1 MLDCL
6 YAKCEFRGLWFPSI
20 LNLQCVLSLLCSIDA
35 WMLPWWLLLKYLLQN
50 FGAFIVCLQKKNDR
64 LIIRIVYKNENETI
78 VLFFLLCFY
87 WLILPF
93 AFKGT
98 PCITDCVM
106 AELEKLG
113 QKYRVALRYFPMFF
127 SYFNFIDE
135 KSSSFAVELY
145 VFSVSIC

>member
-1 MLDCL
+1 MWVSGSLVSFNSQLAMCSFTSLFYWCLDVAMVVIAEISV
-6 YAKCEFRGLWFPSI
+6 AKFWCFHCMPSE
-20 LNLQCVLSLLCSIDA
+20 
-35 WMLPWWLLLKYLLQN
+35 
-50 FGAFIVCLQKKNDR
+50 KNDR